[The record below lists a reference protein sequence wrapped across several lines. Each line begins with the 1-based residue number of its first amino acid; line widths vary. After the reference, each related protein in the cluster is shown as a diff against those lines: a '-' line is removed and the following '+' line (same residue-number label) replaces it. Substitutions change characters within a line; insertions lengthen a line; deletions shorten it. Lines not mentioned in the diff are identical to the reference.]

1 MDRLELVPEG
11 VRGAG
16 NIMDYSPD
24 LRVDGDVSVSGCGL
38 TQFSSEIFGFVLD
51 YYLMSGD
58 GLTVKLLAPRF
69 VSLDTVSVP
78 VTVNVTGT
86 CTGVVCEL
94 VSVSDG
100 TVLFTESGTVS
111 SGRVLF
117 NVPVPDDV
125 ERECCWR
132 VRVNSSNGG
141 VTRSMGVVFIDGLS
155 ELVLTGSDD
164 VVQLDEGIFLFAS
177 LFDGDGGGVAGV
189 PVYFYE
195 LYEIAS
201 INITGDKSIIQTDE
215 VVDVSAKLKDEDGS
229 LIEGETIYFY
239 KQSPI
244 VYENDGTD
252 LSTLNIPSTASV
264 TVEDEALKI
273 TTSTTG
279 EETISY
285 DYDLNNSDNFIF
297 ECEVAKLGTSQSVA
311 MFVKNG
317 TTATG
322 CWFSYTDDTN
332 MWNGGIT
339 GSTFSNVDTGT
350 LAVGDKIKIKQ
361 ENGVITLYHNNNQI
375 YSKTVDLGTNYQIGH
390 YTNKDRIQYIKNIK
404 IYELSEE

>member
-1 MDRLELVPEG
+1 MDRLELVPG
-11 VRGAG
+11 AVRGAG

-132 VRVNSSNGG
+132 VRVNSSGGG

-177 LFDGDGGGVAGV
+177 LFDGDGIGVGGV

-195 LYEIAS
+195 LYEITS
-201 INITGDKSIIQTDE
+201 IDITGDKSIIQSGE
-215 VVDVSAKLKDEDGS
+215 SVDVSAKLKDEDGS
-229 LIEGETIYFY
+229 LIEGETVYFY
-239 KQSPI
+239 KQYETSIYWELLEEQTQTYNDGQNVTIYSPPLSRSEI
-244 VYENDGTD
+244 GNQWKLSFDMKTTVEGRLFIGASDYAVPTNPQNSIFMGRDMGDVISYGFRTSLTNIKSTDIATTDYHHCVIEFDNGLISYYVDDTLIGIKEIGFYEN
-252 LSTLNIPSTASV
+252 
-264 TVEDEALKI
+264 
-273 TTSTTG
+273 
-279 EETISY
+279 Y
-285 DYDLNNSDNFIF
+285 DNYVVGA
-297 ECEVAKLGTSQSVA
+297 VAWTNGGGV
-311 MFVKNG
+311 FNVKN
-317 TTATG
+317 
-322 CWFSYTDDTN
+322 
-332 MWNGGIT
+332 III
-339 GSTFSNVDTGT
+339 
-350 LAVGDKIKIKQ
+350 GDL
-361 ENGVITLYHNNNQI
+361 E
-375 YSKTVDLGTNYQIGH
+375 
-390 YTNKDRIQYIKNIK
+390 
-404 IYELSEE
+404 